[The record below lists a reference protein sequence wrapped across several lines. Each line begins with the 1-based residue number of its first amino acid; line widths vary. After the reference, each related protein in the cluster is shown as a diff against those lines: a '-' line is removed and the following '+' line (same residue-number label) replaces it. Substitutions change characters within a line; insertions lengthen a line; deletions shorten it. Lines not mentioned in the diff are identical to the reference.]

1 MNMISMRCRLFCAK
15 NFGVGADPQIKTQ
28 RKLCDA
34 SRIFAKRGVVGGG
47 KGHGNAQLYAIFR
60 LYLGENDLENE
71 IFVLK
76 EQRFLS
82 PVQADSLDRKKLAA
96 FFESELFARME
107 NSEKLLRE
115 QRFIME
121 IPARRLDPTL
131 PEKVANEPIAVQGI
145 ADCIFFENG
154 QPIIVDYKTD
164 LVSDEQVLR
173 ERYSA
178 QLDIYAEA
186 FEKNSGTKGSAKA
199 YIFLCPFKNN
209 RALDK
214 IPRLNQGGDLFMCVS
229 RNI

>member
-1 MNMISMRCRLFCAK
+1 MK
-15 NFGVGADPQIKTQ
+15 
-28 RKLCDA
+28 A
-34 SRIFAKRGVVGGG
+34 SF
-47 KGHGNAQLYAIFR
+47 
-60 LYLGENDLENE
+60 
-71 IFVLK
+71 
-76 EQRFLS
+76 
-82 PVQADSLDRKKLAA
+82 
-96 FFESELFARME
+96 FARME

-186 FEKNSGTKGSAKA
+186 FEKNSGTKGSAKSL
-199 YIFLCPFKNN
+199 YIPLPFQKQSSF
-209 RALDK
+209 
-214 IPRLNQGGDLFMCVS
+214 RL
-229 RNI
+229 

>member
-1 MNMISMRCRLFCAK
+1 MHIFMQYSDYISAK
-15 NFGVGADPQIKTQ
+15 
-28 RKLCDA
+28 
-34 SRIFAKRGVVGGG
+34 
-47 KGHGNAQLYAIFR
+47 
-60 LYLGENDLENE
+60 NDLENE

-186 FEKNSGTKGSAKA
+186 FEKILGQKVRQKLIYS
-199 YIFLCPFKNN
+199 F
-209 RALDK
+209 ALSK
-214 IPRLNQGGDLFMCVS
+214 TIEL
-229 RNI
+229 